1 MPGTLSVK
9 TIIEYFFYKGPNLR
23 HFAKEKNVNR
33 PNTDQSHSQQNE
45 NDQNPLWRRTR
56 SGRKS
61 PSRNQNKTPKT
72 SGNQPTSTKN
82 KQDHLLQNPPKN
94 PTLPLPQVPPTV
106 MDSEAAKEWKNLDNS
121 FAYSGNTVTILDK
134 IKSFS

>member
-1 MPGTLSVK
+1 M
-9 TIIEYFFYKGPNLR
+9 NLR
-23 HFAKEKNVNR
+23 KYANPKNANPPSVNQNQSPKE
-33 PNTDQSHSQQNE
+33 NE
-45 NDQNPLWRRTR
+45 SNQTRKLR
-56 SGRKS
+56 SGRKL
-61 PSRNQNKTPKT
+61 PNLNQKT
-72 SGNQPTSTKN
+72 SQRTTRPSITTKN
-82 KQDHLLQNPPKN
+82 KQDHLLQNPPEN